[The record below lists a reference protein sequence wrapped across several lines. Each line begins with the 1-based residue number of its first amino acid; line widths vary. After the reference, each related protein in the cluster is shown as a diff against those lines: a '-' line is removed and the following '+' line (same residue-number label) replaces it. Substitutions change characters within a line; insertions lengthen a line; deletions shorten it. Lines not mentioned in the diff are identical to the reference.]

1 MTTQTTKGGRSIK
14 VADYLLAT
22 LSEGGSIGTHTA
34 IDQFD
39 GAGGDVGA
47 TSAVTY
53 GHLANRILNMS
64 AGDVT
69 AWLSKKV
76 TPGEYYKNRAGVKH
90 SITALF
96 DSGQIARAT
105 EVATG
110 YLNHQKPPS
119 FNRRKTKRTSNNSI
133 VEGWRD
139 IFLRRLG
146 KSTSI
151 YKSHAILCYL
161 TGMRPHEFTSELGA
175 TIYYNDTTIEIEILG
190 AKVKLD
196 EEGDLR
202 VGMPKRRLTFELDPH
217 DPAIQMLLA
226 MRDTTTFKTQVKFM
240 GDISNAS
247 AKNGLAGLM
256 ATCGRDLLGKHKS
269 GAKKGRQKK
278 FTVYNLRHMYA
289 SALKASDM
297 SEIDISRALGHIS
310 QKTKGYYGRYNAPHS
325 SGALMPAKV
334 SSSHEPRPI
343 IKQKPAITQVA
354 QASPSPS
361 VPAKKA
367 GQKMRP

>member
-1 MTTQTTKGGRSIK
+1 MSNQTTKGGRSIK

-22 LSEGGSIGTHTA
+22 LREGGSIGTHTA

-39 GAGGDVGA
+39 GVGGGVGA

-53 GHLANRILNMS
+53 GHLANRVLNMG
-64 AGDVT
+64 AADVA

-90 SITALF
+90 TLTALF

-139 IFLRRLG
+139 IFLKRLDQS
-146 KSTSI
+146 KSI
-151 YKSHAILCYL
+151 YKPHAILCYL
-161 TGMRPHEFTSELGA
+161 TGMRPHEFTAELGA
-175 TIYYNDTTIEIEILG
+175 TIYYNADTIEIEILG
-190 AKVKLD
+190 AKVKIGESDDVL
-196 EEGDLR
+196 
-202 VGMPKRRLTFELDPH
+202 VGMPKRRLKFEIDPH
-217 DPAIQMLLA
+217 EPAIQMLLG
-226 MRDTTTFKTQVKFM
+226 MRDATAFKTQVNFR
-240 GDISNAS
+240 GNISDAS

-256 ATCGRDLLGKHKS
+256 GTCGRDLLGKHKS
-269 GAKKGRQKK
+269 GAKKGRAKE

-289 SALKASDM
+289 SALKASGM

-325 SGALMPAKV
+325 SGALIPAKV

-343 IKQKPAITQVA
+343 IKQKPAITQVT